1 VIADDPARESAL
13 RALHEVE
20 RTLGTLGNGGY
31 EWRPRMECPL
41 RERLVSC
48 AALTAIEAGPQEE
61 LLGPLCVRGQ
71 RVVVGGHT
79 GAGKSTLTLAISKA
93 IAHEEELLGWRGAGG
108 KVLIVDLEQGLRT
121 LKRRIAEVGLDES
134 EDVDVLRLPEG
145 IALDSDVPRR
155 EELHEIVAE
164 GGYAAVALDPLYKAH
179 GGDSNDERAMVD
191 LMRILDGWRAQHGF
205 ALLIPMHMRK
215 PPPAGG
221 TLTMHDIFGSSG
233 LVRGAEVVVGI
244 ERLSPGMSRIHF
256 WKDRDGDLPVGEKW
270 MLTFDREQGYE
281 RATQREKAVDVIA
294 YLLTERPGLTSD
306 EIAAE
311 TGFAARTVKA
321 TLKKLE
327 AVGETTG
334 NRNERR
340 WSMPEVVDD
349 EHYQELFER
358 TDAA

>member
-1 VIADDPARESAL
+1 MIADDPARESAL
-13 RALHEVE
+13 RALQEVE
-20 RTLGTLGNGGY
+20 RTLGALGNGGGY
-31 EWRPRMECPL
+31 EWRPHVECPL

-79 GAGKSTLTLAISKA
+79 GAGKSTLTLAMSKA
-93 IAHEEELLGWRGAGG
+93 IAHKEELLGWRGAGG

-121 LKRRIAEVGLDES
+121 LKRRIAEAALDES

-155 EELHEIVAE
+155 EELHEIVAG

-191 LMRILDGWRAQHGF
+191 LMRILDGWRAEHGF

-233 LVRGAEVVVGI
+233 LVRGAEVVVGL

-270 MLTFDREQGYE
+270 MLTFDREQGYQ
-281 RATQREKAVDVIA
+281 RAVAKEKAVDAVA
-294 YLLTERPGLTSD
+294 FLLADEPRLTSAQ
-306 EIAAE
+306 IAE
-311 TGFAARTVKA
+311 KTGFAPRTVKKA
-321 TLKKLE
+321 LQDLR
-327 AVGETTG
+327 AVGETMG
-334 NRNERR
+334 NRNERLWSLPADEAEEER
-340 WSMPEVVDD
+340 WEEM
-349 EHYQELFER
+349 
-358 TDAA
+358 AGA